1 MTGTRGKRVKLSPT
15 TQSPSLHPL
24 SNIDPSLPVSDHHS
38 YSRTSPSAFQL
49 DHSPNVSPQP
59 QPGNSTGGGGGGG
72 GAQGSG
78 SGSAS
83 SDRAAER
90 KERNRLAAQRSR
102 DKRAA
107 EFQQVAQECEALKA
121 ENEEL
126 KIRLEEKDAELG
138 EKDRM
143 IKILQGIIET
153 GQHGASAGGGGGSG
167 GGNTA
172 VNGIGGLS
180 DLVNASNFL
189 ASTNDV
195 SSSTSSSISSMQF

>member
-1 MTGTRGKRVKLSPT
+1 M
-15 TQSPSLHPL
+15 

-59 QPGNSTGGGGGGG
+59 QPGNLTGGGGGG
-72 GAQGSG
+72 GAQ
-78 SGSAS
+78 GSAS

-153 GQHGASAGGGGGSG
+153 GQHGASAGGGSGSG
-167 GGNTA
+167 SGNTA
-172 VNGIGGLS
+172 TNGIGGLS

-189 ASTNDV
+189 AVRTPSFEF
-195 SSSTSSSISSMQF
+195 SLRKRCS